1 MLSTP
6 EPIELLTFFQSE
18 PIESQPEDGF
28 YVYQVADPEGITL
41 RFSLNELE
49 GSIQTLLN
57 MHGQKVAQVSQEGA
71 TRLTLHEDASGNYLR
86 CDFDQAAMANSRVE
100 VRLKPRIMVDWSTL
114 LNQRP

>member
-6 EPIELLTFFQSE
+6 EPIELVTFFESE
-18 PIESQPEDGF
+18 PIESQPQDGF

-57 MHGQKVAQVSQEGA
+57 MRGQKVAQVSQEGA
-71 TRLTLHEDASGNYLR
+71 TRLTLHEDDYLR

-100 VRLKPRIMVDWSTL
+100 VRLRPRIMVDWSTL
-114 LNQRP
+114 LN